1 MEGLAASAGAAC
13 HGNSVELSR
22 TLRAMAVPIEWA
34 RGTIRLSTG
43 KYTTEG
49 EVDRTVEIIAGAV
62 KRLRTGSME

>member
-1 MEGLAASAGAAC
+1 
-13 HGNSVELSR
+13 
-22 TLRAMAVPIEWA
+22 MAVPIEWA

-49 EVDRTVEIIAGAV
+49 EADRAVEIIDGAV

>member
-22 TLRAMAVPIEWA
+22 TLRALAVPIEWA

-43 KYTTEG
+43 KYTSEG
-49 EVDRTVEIIAGAV
+49 EVDRAVEIIAGAV
-62 KRLRTGSME
+62 KRLRAGGMG